1 MASAF
6 SDVPAFPSI
15 ALKLNAALTP
25 QVNWGTHHSHPL
37 RLEAITA
44 IPFWVKTRDGALA
57 RQTLAKCLKSSTSRA
72 SGSISTS
79 SLCFKLHH
87 QPILSQYYNYTFF
100 YIDRAMSSTPARRS
114 SEDGVTIRYPG
125 L

>member
-15 ALKLNAALTP
+15 ALKLNAALTS
-25 QVNWGTHHSHPL
+25 QVNCGTHHSHPL

-57 RQTLAKCLKSSTSRA
+57 RQTLAKCLKILNFPRFQKHLNFVSLLQAPSSTQS
-72 SGSISTS
+72 
-79 SLCFKLHH
+79 K
-87 QPILSQYYNYTFF
+87 PIL
-100 YIDRAMSSTPARRS
+100 
-114 SEDGVTIRYPG
+114 
-125 L
+125 